1 MAATENVFLS
11 TLRDVSRG
19 LDVIEDALKVASS
32 GDLTQVPFPLVGRDA
47 QIHLDARKG
56 AYLHVLEM
64 CSAESLKKW
73 LAQEQMAVP
82 DERTVLAKLREA
94 AEGLDVIEVA
104 LKACTNGDLSQAPF
118 PLRGQEARIHLDAQG
133 GAYLHALEMC
143 SAESVQE
150 LLSNFIDEQRLEEL
164 KALGFD
170 GESDYQIHR
179 RLIHAS
185 RALGAKLKADSIAA
199 GSTAFDH
206 PEERFEI
213 EVGPDEV
220 ESAMSASNPM
230 RSFEY
235 QLLGRLQQDC
245 EYYLGAG
252 GQNKRHLWAL
262 DEIQQIQKMKELYHD
277 LPVKPVWIT
286 LEAIKE
292 YEEKM
297 VSTFG
302 KPNTHETEHDGKVTN
317 SRDPNQVYETGSDDT
332 CWYSKVIREG
342 ERFNVRVYDAD
353 GDRRLDRE
361 DSFADKT
368 LAAAFADKSVLRL
381 SDREVSKY
389 TGQPTASQGKADDLK
404 NTLGQVATAPFYIW
418 ANEDCANKTNS
429 FKEAKAIRLALFND
443 GGESVHI
450 VDADGVEVVDAE
462 IEAHE
467 ALVNADYYAGARKPD
482 VKPEFPGAFMV
493 NDPLDPDGY
502 AIVGDDIAA
511 LILEARGHLLEPASE
526 REGEMSNC
534 TAHSVVTEVGKSH
547 MNHLS
552 ALRKET
558 IEDPASWQASN
569 PGQLAWIE
577 VLDEHSGRR
586 VDKLTYTLGEQVEF
600 VLCVDNRHSASLFYF
615 AEDFTA
621 TQAEDFLQLE
631 ASSFVEALRAM
642 RAQSNDRSDQGR
654 EQSGEYPRPRM

>member
-1 MAATENVFLS
+1 VAATENVFLS

-82 DERTVLAKLREA
+82 DERAVLAKLREA

-118 PLRGQEARIHLDAQG
+118 PLCGQEARIHLDAQG

-150 LLSNFIDEQRLEEL
+150 LLANFIDEQRLEEL

-170 GESDYQIHR
+170 SESEYQIHR
-179 RLIHAS
+179 RVINAS
-185 RALGAKLKADSIAA
+185 RALGAKLKADSMAA

-206 PEERFEI
+206 PEGRFEI
-213 EVGPDEV
+213 EAGPDEV

-286 LEAIKE
+286 LEEIKE

-302 KPNTHETEHDGKVTN
+302 KPNAQETERGGKVTN
-317 SRDPNQVYETGSDDT
+317 SRGREPNQVYETGSDDT

-342 ERFNVRVYDAD
+342 ECFNVRVYDAD

-361 DSFADKT
+361 DSFADQT

-381 SDREVSKY
+381 SDRESSNYTEQPGAKLLITATPAELALIRAAVENYLDLVSSPASADRSANGDDWADREVQACHALLQSKLQLIPSQSREAAEGPQDF
-389 TGQPTASQGKADDLK
+389 TVRFEVSITAASAEEAANLALDDLRD
-404 NTLGQVATAPFYIW
+404 TSLGPW
-418 ANEDCANKTNS
+418 S
-429 FKEAKAIRLALFND
+429 
-443 GGESVHI
+443 
-450 VDADGVEVVDAE
+450 ADVVDSRGGLREVSAE
-462 IEAHE
+462 Q
-467 ALVNADYYAGARKPD
+467 ADPRDNYPT
-482 VKPEFPGAFMV
+482 PGM
-493 NDPLDPDGY
+493 
-502 AIVGDDIAA
+502 
-511 LILEARGHLLEPASE
+511 
-526 REGEMSNC
+526 
-534 TAHSVVTEVGKSH
+534 
-547 MNHLS
+547 
-552 ALRKET
+552 
-558 IEDPASWQASN
+558 
-569 PGQLAWIE
+569 
-577 VLDEHSGRR
+577 
-586 VDKLTYTLGEQVEF
+586 
-600 VLCVDNRHSASLFYF
+600 
-615 AEDFTA
+615 
-621 TQAEDFLQLE
+621 
-631 ASSFVEALRAM
+631 
-642 RAQSNDRSDQGR
+642 
-654 EQSGEYPRPRM
+654 